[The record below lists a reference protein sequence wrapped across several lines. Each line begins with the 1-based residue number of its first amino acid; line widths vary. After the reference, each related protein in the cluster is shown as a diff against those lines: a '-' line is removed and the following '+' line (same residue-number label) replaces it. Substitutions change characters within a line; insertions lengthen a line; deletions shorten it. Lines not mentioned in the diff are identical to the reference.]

1 MRRAC
6 NLLGCGLFLYA
17 GVKLLGLAGLG
28 LFAMACH
35 RFVVQALL
43 GQSLHVHVHLLGWFD
58 NPTHSLQQ
66 ITLDE
71 AAQVQSWQLSW
82 ALCLCFSK
90 LPPQWVFA
98 DEVDA
103 GTFAAL
109 KRLVKVAHG

>member
-6 NLLGCGLFLYA
+6 NLVGSGLFLYTGA
-17 GVKLLGLAGLG
+17 ELLGLAGLG
-28 LFAMACH
+28 LFAMVCH
-35 RFVVQALL
+35 RVVVQALL
-43 GQSLHVHVHLLGWFD
+43 GQSLYVHLPGRFD
-58 NPTHSLQQ
+58 SPTHSLQQ

-71 AAQVQSWQLSW
+71 AIQVQIWQLSW

-90 LPPQWVFA
+90 APPQWVFA

>member
-43 GQSLHVHVHLLGWFD
+43 GQSLHVHLPGWFD

-71 AAQVQSWQLSW
+71 VAQVQSWQLSW

>member
-6 NLLGCGLFLYA
+6 NLLGCCLFLYA
-17 GVKLLGLAGLG
+17 GVQLLGLAGLG

-35 RFVVQALL
+35 RSVVQALL
-43 GQSLHVHVHLLGWFD
+43 GQSVHVHLPGRFD
-58 NPTHSLQQ
+58 NPMHSLQQ

-71 AAQVQSWQLSW
+71 AAQVQSWQLNW

-98 DEVDA
+98 DELDA

>member
-35 RFVVQALL
+35 RSVVQALL
-43 GQSLHVHVHLLGWFD
+43 GQSLHVHLPGWFD

-109 KRLVKVAHG
+109 KRLVKVTHG